1 MSSKTKLLFASL
13 LVTLT
18 VGSNLPAQSVAE
30 IRREDAAIQARNAA
44 RVDKGGR
51 ILLETLAPNVVKD
64 RNTHP
69 ETVIDGN
76 VHSRQVMTGA
86 PYRFRIDLIDE
97 LPIDTINLICSDYSA
112 EVSPKDV
119 EIKLSDGTVYRKTME
134 RLIPQRNQAKPRQAV
149 DVGGKKASW
158 VEVTILNNHSEGAR
172 VNWGGIGE
180 IEVLTSADLAGYL
193 ELVAFNPDLPQ
204 DIRSDPP
211 RADYSDIEVTM
222 PEEVPLGERPG
233 IFKTAAGWK
242 GLFDTMRASERGRP
256 TVNNLVGMAN
266 GYFNNPIE
274 FPDPN
279 EPAQVKARGDA
290 PAKAHDNLAKQAGIM
305 GYAWMITG
313 DIKYAER
320 ARDIL
325 VGYAKLYPDE
335 YKEHKGV
342 NAQDTGKVMAQRL
355 SEAMWLIPLIQTY
368 DFVAD
373 SPAFNDEQ
381 RALVEKDL
389 ITAAM
394 VFINGKSA
402 VERTIERN
410 TQQNPD
416 WRTAPARKTG
426 GTLGNWTAFYNM
438 AYIHG
443 GSVLKNQ
450 DWIDIGAAGLKHML
464 ENGIGDDGMWGEGS
478 ISYQQF
484 ARHAIVGGLEALAVK
499 GIDLWS
505 YKGNVFKSLFDS
517 EFAYAY
523 PDGTSPGINDS
534 GRSPVGSG
542 WTAMAFDY
550 AWLRY
555 GDQNYAHTINK
566 ANRQL
571 HHSPSCYFPTQVYE
585 PLEEVPVKGHGSIV
599 FDKLGY
605 AILRGHD
612 GGNPTFML
620 MDYGPHGGVHG
631 HPDKLNLIL
640 FADGDELAGEPRPFA
655 YEDARHRNWTTASVA
670 HWTLSIDERSQ
681 NPTTGRLV
689 CFADE
694 GDIKVMR
701 GQSNEAY
708 IGVGLDRT
716 VVQLPGYI
724 VDIHRAWGP
733 GTHTVDYP
741 LSFRGQLDL
750 LDGVADADLKPM
762 AELTPGYMHLEA
774 TPLQDVAGSWTG
786 TWTRE
791 NNRVVATVLPA
802 PGTQA
807 CVAKVPGNRHQA
819 LIRRVGRDVS
829 FIGLITPY
837 LKGDT
842 IKSAREVAVDGP
854 HKVTR
859 VEIERLDGGMDEVT
873 VSYDPLLEGE
883 PTAPLV
889 SVIRKDAAGKQIS
902 ALQLGGSAAR

>member
-1 MSSKTKLLFASL
+1 MSPNPRITVACLLA
-13 LVTLT
+13 TLT
-18 VGSNLPAQSVAE
+18 AFSSLPAQSLAE

-44 RVDKGGR
+44 RIDKGGR
-51 ILLETLAPNVVKD
+51 ILLTTLSADVIKD
-64 RNTHP
+64 RNTQP
-69 ETVIDGN
+69 EGVIDGN
-76 VHSRQVMTGA
+76 VHTRQVMTGA
-86 PYRFRIDLIDE
+86 PYRFRIELIDE
-97 LPIDTINLICSDYSA
+97 LPIDTINLICSDYEA
-112 EVSPKDV
+112 EVCPKDV
-119 EIKLSDGTVYRKTME
+119 EIKLSDGTVFNKTME

-149 DVGGKKASW
+149 EIGGRKASW
-158 VEVTILNNHSEGAR
+158 VEVTILSNQSEGAR

-180 IEVLTSADLAGYL
+180 IEVLTSADLSRYL
-193 ELVAFNPDLPQ
+193 ELVSFNPELQQ

-211 RADYSDIEVTM
+211 RADYSQIKVTM
-222 PEEVPLGERPG
+222 PEQVPLGERPG
-233 IFKTAAGWK
+233 IFMTADGWK
-242 GLFDTMRASERGRP
+242 AFFDIMRNSERGSP
-256 TVNNLVGMAN
+256 TVHNLIGMAN
-266 GYFNNPIE
+266 GYFNTPIE

-279 EPAQVKARGDA
+279 EPAQVKNRGDA
-290 PAKAHDNLAKQAGIM
+290 PAQAHDSLAKQAGIM
-305 GYAWMITG
+305 GYAWLITG
-313 DIKYAER
+313 EIKYAER

-325 VGYAKLYPDE
+325 VGYAGLYPNE

-342 NAQDTGKVMAQRL
+342 NLQDTGKVMAQRL

-381 RALVEKDL
+381 RELVEKDL
-389 ITAAM
+389 ITTAL
-394 VFINGKSA
+394 VFING
-402 VERTIERN
+402 RTARESVERN

-416 WRTAPARKTG
+416 WRTAPARKVG
-426 GTLGNWTAFYNM
+426 GSLGNWTAFYNM
-438 AYIHG
+438 AFIHG

-450 DWIDIGAAGLKHML
+450 DWIDIGAAGLKFML

-484 ARHAIVGGLEALAVK
+484 ARHAMVGGIEALAVK
-499 GIDLWS
+499 GIDLWG

-534 GRSPVGSG
+534 GRSAVGSG

-571 HHSPSCYFPTQVYE
+571 HHSPSCYFPTRIYE
-585 PLEEVPVKGHGSIV
+585 NLEEVPVKGHGSIV

-612 GGNPTFML
+612 GGNPTFLL

-640 FADGDELAGEPRPFA
+640 FADGDELAGEPQAYA
-655 YEDARHRNWTTASVA
+655 YEDLRHRNWTTASVA

-701 GQSNEAY
+701 GQSDKAY
-708 IGVGLDRT
+708 VGVGLDRT

-724 VDIHRAWGP
+724 VDINRAWGP

-741 LSFRGQLDL
+741 LSFRGELDL
-750 LDGVADADLKPM
+750 LDDVEDDDLKPM

-774 TPLQDVAGSWTG
+774 TPLQDVADSWTG
-786 TWTRE
+786 IWTRE

-807 CVAKVPGNRHQA
+807 CVAKVPGERHQA
-819 LIRRVGRDVS
+819 LIRRRGSDVS
-829 FIGLITPY
+829 FVALITPY
-837 LKGDT
+837 LKGSV
-842 IKSAREVAVDGP
+842 IKSAREVPVAAP
-854 HKVTR
+854 HKLTR
-859 VEIERLDGGMDEVT
+859 VEIERFDGGTDEVT

-883 PTAPLV
+883 PTSPLV
-889 SVIRKDAAGKQIS
+889 SVVRKDAAGKQIS
-902 ALQLGGSAAR
+902 ALHLGGSAAR